1 MLPAFFML
9 LAGAAVLAGLGA
21 LWLSLRTAFGGGPAS
36 SGDVG
41 AGLPERVALEAEKR
55 TLLRAIKDIQ
65 FERELG
71 KLSAEDFERLDKAY
85 RRRAKRVLALLEHD
99 LEPYIARAEKEI
111 ADAMG
116 EAEDRGPYRR
126 GGKVRRRNEGRPAK
140 AAAAPAGVPCPACD
154 VVNDLDAV
162 HCKAC
167 AARIAPLVCA
177 ACGTQ
182 NDPDARFCKA
192 CAKKLQR
199 SDDDE

>member
-1 MLPAFFML
+1 MLPAFFMA
-9 LAGAAVLAGLGA
+9 LAGTAVLAGLGA
-21 LWLSLRTAFGGGPAS
+21 LWLSLRTAFGGGPAA

-99 LEPYIARAEKEI
+99 LEPYAARAEKEI

-126 GGKVRRRNEGRPAK
+126 GGKVRRRKEAPPAK
-140 AAAAPAGVPCPACD
+140 PTAFRGIPCPACE
-154 VVNDLDAV
+154 VVNDFDAL

-192 CAKKLQR
+192 CAAKLQG